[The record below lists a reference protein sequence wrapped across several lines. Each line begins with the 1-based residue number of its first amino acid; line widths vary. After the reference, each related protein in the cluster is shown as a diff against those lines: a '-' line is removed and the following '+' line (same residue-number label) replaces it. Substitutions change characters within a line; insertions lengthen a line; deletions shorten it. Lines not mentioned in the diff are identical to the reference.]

1 MQFRHLPIIAAV
13 VGALPFAVA
22 AQQETPAELRGHAV
36 LAAKSVVPAPADAP
50 ADLKISGKYT
60 TQRRVDALETVMG
73 HSADRPTG
81 MALPI
86 QGQPRQGHSGIKMMA
101 DGTAWILT
109 DNGFGAKAN
118 SMDSM
123 LYLNQYRID
132 WEKGELAPLRTVFL
146 NDPDKKIPFR
156 IVHEDTTQR
165 YLTGSDL
172 DTESFQ
178 PIGEHFWIGDEFGPY
193 LIKTD
198 RTGKVLAFFE
208 TQVDGAPVRSPDHF
222 GVASPGGP
230 GQSYTGV
237 NLKRSK
243 GFEGMAA
250 SPDGRFLYPLLEGP
264 LWDAQAGTWE
274 AREGKTVLRVL
285 EFSVADEKWT
295 GRSWFYPLEGKDH
308 AIGDFNM
315 IDAQSGLVIER
326 DNGEGTPDKAC
337 ASGAKDT
344 RGCFSSLPSF
354 KRIYKIAFSDENAGQ
369 AVRKVAYID
378 LLKIQDPKGIAR
390 KPLTDGVLQFPFF
403 TIENVDVVDAEHIV
417 VGNDNNF
424 PFSSSREPNRQ
435 DDNELVL
442 LRAEQLLNS
451 R

>member
-1 MQFRHLPIIAAV
+1 MQLRHLSLIALL
-13 VGALPFAVA
+13 GALPLTAVG
-22 AQQETPAELRGHAV
+22 QQETPAVLAGHAV
-36 LAAKSVVPAPADAP
+36 LAAKSAVPAPADAP
-50 ADLKISGKYT
+50 SDLKMAGKYT
-60 TQRRVDALETVMG
+60 TGRRVEAPETVMG
-73 HSADRPTG
+73 QSAGRPTG

-86 QGQPRQGHSGIKMMA
+86 AGQPRQGHSGIKMMA

-132 WEKGELAPLRTVFL
+132 WKDGTLTPLRTVFL
-146 NDPDKKIPFR
+146 SDPDKKLPFR
-156 IVHEDTTQR
+156 IVHEGTDRR

-178 PIGEHFWIGDEFGPY
+178 PVGDHFWIGDEFGPY
-193 LIKTD
+193 LIKVD
-198 RTGKVLAFFE
+198 GSGKVLAFFE
-208 TQVDGAPVRSPDHF
+208 TQVDGKPVRSPDHF
-222 GVASPGGP
+222 GVASPGAP
-230 GQSYTGV
+230 GQSYKDV

-243 GFEGMAA
+243 GFEGMAV

-264 LWDAQAGTWE
+264 LWREDTASWE
-274 AREGKTVLRVL
+274 TQDGKTVLRVL

-315 IDAQSGLVIER
+315 IDARSGLVIER

-337 ASGAKDT
+337 APAVKDT
-344 RGCFSSLPSF
+344 RHCFSSVPAF
-354 KRIYKIAFSDENAGQ
+354 KRIYKIGFPEDGAGPML
-369 AVRKVAYID
+369 RKLAYVD
-378 LLKIQDPKGIAR
+378 LLKIQDPDGLAR
-390 KPLTDGVLQFPFF
+390 KPLTGGVLQFPFF
-403 TIENVDVVDAEHIV
+403 TIENVDVVDDRHIV

-424 PFSSSREPNRQ
+424 PFSSSRDPNRQ

-442 LRAEQLLNS
+442 LRVEQLLQN